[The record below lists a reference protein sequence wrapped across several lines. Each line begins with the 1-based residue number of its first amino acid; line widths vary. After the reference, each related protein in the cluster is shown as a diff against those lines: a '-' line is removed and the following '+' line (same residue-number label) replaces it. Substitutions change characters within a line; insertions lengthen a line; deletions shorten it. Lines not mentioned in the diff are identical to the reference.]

1 MFTLT
6 NPAVLFPLSI
16 YFPYPYPFSLQ
27 SLFPDPIFSLF
38 PPIFSPHL
46 SQESLRGCIFRFML
60 FNLRLVSF
68 SYTLDRRR
76 CICRDPDAGDRER
89 RPWVATAPPHRSAG
103 VIDVGYQLMV
113 EAFVRSERAGGI
125 FPLGSRLRPQVA
137 ERESSNLL
145 NDFRVMGS
153 G

>member
-1 MFTLT
+1 M
-6 NPAVLFPLSI
+6 
-16 YFPYPYPFSLQ
+16 
-27 SLFPDPIFSLF
+27 
-38 PPIFSPHL
+38 
-46 SQESLRGCIFRFML
+46 
-60 FNLRLVSF
+60 
-68 SYTLDRRR
+68 DRRR
-76 CICRDPDAGDRER
+76 CIRRDPDAGDRVR

-103 VIDVGYQLMV
+103 VIDVGYQSRV
-113 EAFVRSERAGGI
+113 EAFIRSERAGGI